1 MTKTEEALINGII
14 FSVPRM
20 IPTAIQEGELDNA
33 LYFVIVY
40 LTPQLDKIVL
50 KLYSAPSY
58 EPLKWDDENIES
70 VTFDMEKLTNTDE
83 DDTFAGYNFGDSRD
97 GDGRIHP
104 SGGWLRANEDKMY
117 NGLSLYSGLKCL
129 IISTIN
135 KIINQGK

>member
-1 MTKTEEALINGII
+1 MTKTEEALINGIL

-58 EPLKWDDENIES
+58 EPLKWNDKNIEC
-70 VTFDMEKLTNTDE
+70 VTFNMEKLTNSDGDNTYV
-83 DDTFAGYNFGDSRD
+83 GYNFGHTND
-97 GDGRIHP
+97 GDGLIYP
-104 SGGWLRANEDKMY
+104 GNFWLSANEKKMY

-135 KIINQGK
+135 KIINQSK